1 MIIYINIAIYLN
13 FFRKYKKGI
22 MINMSKIID
31 VIKGIFI
38 GIANII
44 PGVSGGTLAVSMG
57 VYSKIIDAIN
67 SMTKDFKNSIKTLLP
82 YGVGIVLG
90 IAVLSFIITFLFEN
104 YETPT
109 ISCFIGLVL
118 GVVPLILNKV
128 KDEKVK
134 YTHIISFILMLALII
149 VPTLIAIETPVIQ
162 QVELNFINVL
172 IFVGLGII
180 SATAMVVPGVS
191 GSMILMM
198 LGYYNLILNT
208 ISETIKAFLQFDFS
222 SLFSG
227 IAILLPF
234 GIGII
239 LGIIVISKIIAKILK
254 RYPNATYWG
263 ILGLI
268 VASPFAIIIK
278 STFAIA
284 TPIELIIS
292 LIFFGIGFLISNKLG
307 EK

>member
-1 MIIYINIAIYLN
+1 
-13 FFRKYKKGI
+13 
-22 MINMSKIID
+22 MINMSKILD

-67 SMTKDFKNSIKTLLP
+67 NMAKDLKNSIKTLLP
-82 YGVGIVLG
+82 YGIGIIIG
-90 IAVLSFIITFLFEN
+90 IAALSFIISFLFEN
-104 YETPT
+104 YEMPT

-118 GVVPLILNKV
+118 GGVPLILHKV

-134 YTHIISFILMLALII
+134 YTHMISFILMLALII

-162 QVELNFINVL
+162 QVELNFINIL

-180 SATAMVVPGVS
+180 SAAAMVIPGVS

-198 LGYYNLILNT
+198 LGYYNLILTT
-208 ISETIKAFLQFDFS
+208 ISETIKALVQFDFS
-222 SLFSG
+222 NLISG

-234 GIGII
+234 GIGIV
-239 LGIIVISKIIAKILK
+239 LGIIVISKIIAKVLK

-268 VASPFAIIIK
+268 VASPFSIIIK
-278 STFAIA
+278 STFSI
-284 TPIELIIS
+284 TGPIELLIC
-292 LIFFGIGFLISNKLG
+292 LIFFGIGFLVSNKLG